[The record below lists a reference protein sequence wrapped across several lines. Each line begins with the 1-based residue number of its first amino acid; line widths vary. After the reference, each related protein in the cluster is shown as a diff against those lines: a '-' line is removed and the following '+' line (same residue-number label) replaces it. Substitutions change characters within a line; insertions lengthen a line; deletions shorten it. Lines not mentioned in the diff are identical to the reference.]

1 MVTILITGRG
11 FLSIVLADP
20 AGFAVDWDWQCGLT
34 VWAFGGR
41 RPKSYRSRA
50 ALCTAVPPCAANSSA
65 RSWAAPREP
74 PRPPR
79 TARRRR
85 PADGRSAA
93 EAPGSCRITASQ
105 EARKIEDPV
114 GEPPV
119 TVTIGGLPDPAA
131 LTSYSAP

>member
-34 VWAFGGR
+34 VWALGGR

-65 RSWAAPREP
+65 RSWAAPRKTS
-74 PRPPR
+74 RSSR

-85 PADGRSAA
+85 PADGPCAA
-93 EAPGSCRITASQ
+93 AAPGSCRIIAFQ
-105 EARKIEDPV
+105 EARKIGDTV
-114 GEPPV
+114 GERP
-119 TVTIGGLPDPAA
+119 GNGHHRRLA
-131 LTSYSAP
+131 